1 MRRALPATLLALLA
15 GLAPLAAAAEQDAKT
30 WFRQYQRL
38 ADALRGPECR
48 ASLHPALAQA
58 QSPLFD
64 VAVSRDGQIGFLRG
78 IAACA
83 FDKEDDEAAFHAAE
97 LWVAR
102 APDER
107 WPQVLRMYYGVRY
120 DRPLASLEAL
130 DVLARSSPDDVRAV
144 NLAML
149 GQLRRAAAEAD
160 KAGDRS
166 LTLYE
171 SLLRAG
177 YQPEAPYNDDFLRMS
192 HARLLLDR
200 GRVDEARE
208 RLATVTDIESVVQ
221 MRVER
226 LFEPLHGDREF
237 ARRLDLP
244 AAVEQDLARS
254 HATLDT
260 NPPTLEAVYLHV
272 HKLFIARRFAEA
284 LAVADRALARHAQDP
299 QAYADAGE
307 YRKWVLNT
315 RGYVLYELGRP
326 DEARAMLAEAAG
338 LLEHGEPNVSN
349 IINYAG
355 YLVDEGRGAEAM
367 ALLPKIGDASPYGRG
382 WIEAVRSCAGV
393 LQADEAAR
401 TAGLDYLKSHEAD
414 NPAALSRALLCS
426 DDVDGAAALM
436 IRRLGAIST
445 RGDALL
451 ALQGRI
457 ESLGDTRWFRRQLL
471 ERLARLRAREDVRAA
486 AAAVG
491 RIEDLPVN
499 VGGDL

>member
-1 MRRALPATLLALLA
+1 MTRKLPALLLVLA
-15 GLAPLAAAAEQDAKT
+15 VGAAPLAAVADPGAKA

-38 ADALRGPECR
+38 ADALGGEDCR
-48 ASLHPALAQA
+48 ASLQAALAHA
-58 QSPLFD
+58 QSPHFD
-64 VAVSRDGQIGFLRG
+64 VALSRDGQLAFLRG
-78 IAACA
+78 IAGCA
-83 FDKEDDEAAFHAAE
+83 FDHEDDETAFRAAE

-102 APDER
+102 AEDAR
-107 WPQVLRMYYGVRY
+107 WPQAIRMYYGFRF

-130 DVLARSSPDDVRAV
+130 DVLARISPDDVRAL
-144 NLAML
+144 NLSML
-149 GQLRRAAAEAD
+149 GRLRRIAAEAD
-160 KAGDRS
+160 ESGDRS
-166 LTLYE
+166 LALYE
-171 SLLRAG
+171 SLLRVA
-177 YQPEAPYNDDFLRMS
+177 YVPEAPYNDDFLRMA

-221 MRVER
+221 MRVEG
-226 LFEPLHGDREF
+226 LFEPLRADPQF
-237 ARRLDLP
+237 AARLDLA
-244 AAVEQDLARS
+244 AAVEKDVARS
-254 HATLDT
+254 RATLDT
-260 NPPTLEAVYLHV
+260 DPPTLEAVYLHV
-272 HKLFIARRFAEA
+272 HKLFIARRYDEA
-284 LAVADRALARHAQDP
+284 LAVSDQALARLAADP
-299 QAYADAGE
+299 QAYADADE

-338 LLEHGEPNVSN
+338 LAEHGEPNVSN

-367 ALLPKIGDASPYGRG
+367 ALLPKIGDASPYGQG
-382 WIEAVRSCAGV
+382 WIEAIRSCAGA
-393 LQADEAAR
+393 LLDDEAAR
-401 TAGLDYLKSHEAD
+401 TAGLDYLKAHEAD

-436 IRRLGAIST
+436 IRRLGAIDT

-457 ESLGDTRWFRRQLL
+457 ESPGDIRWYRARLL
-471 ERLARLRAREDVRAA
+471 ERFERLRAREDVRAA
-486 AAAVG
+486 AAGVG

>member
-1 MRRALPATLLALLA
+1 MRILPATLLALLA
-15 GLAPLAAAAEQDAKT
+15 GLSPAAAAEEQDARAF
-30 WFRQYQRL
+30 FRQYQRL
-38 ADALRGPECR
+38 ADALRGAECS
-48 ASLHPALAQA
+48 ASLQPALAHA

-64 VAVSRDGQIGFLRG
+64 VAVSRDGQLAFLR
-78 IAACA
+78 AVTDCA
-83 FDKEDDEAAFHAAE
+83 FDHDEDETAFRSAD

-102 APDER
+102 APDTR
-107 WPQVLRMYYGVRY
+107 WPQVIRMYYGVRFE
-120 DRPLASLEAL
+120 RPLASLEAL
-130 DVLARSSPDDVRAV
+130 DVLARVSPGDVRNV
-144 NLAML
+144 ELRML
-149 GQLRRAAAEAD
+149 GQLRRAADEAD
-160 KAGDRS
+160 ESGDRS
-166 LTLYE
+166 LALYE
-171 SLLRAG
+171 SLLRAA
-177 YQPEAPYNDDFLRMS
+177 YVPEAPYNDDFLRMS

-221 MRVER
+221 MRVES
-226 LFEPLHGDREF
+226 LFEPLRADREF
-237 ARRLDLP
+237 APRLDLP
-244 AAVEQDLARS
+244 AAVARDLDRS
-254 HATLDT
+254 RATLDT
-260 NPPTLEAVYLHV
+260 TPPTMEAVYLHM
-272 HKLFIARRFAEA
+272 HKLFIARGYDEA
-284 LAVADRALARHAQDP
+284 LALADRVLAQHAEDP
-299 QAYADAGE
+299 QAYADADE

-338 LLEHGEPNVSN
+338 LAEHGEPNVSN

-367 ALLPKIGDASPYGRG
+367 ALLPKIGDASPYGQG

-393 LQADEAAR
+393 LQEDEAAR
-401 TAGLDYLKSHEAD
+401 SAGLDYLKAHEAD

-457 ESLGDTRWFRRQLL
+457 ESPGDTRWFRARLL
-471 ERLARLRAREDVRAA
+471 ERFERLRAREDVRAA